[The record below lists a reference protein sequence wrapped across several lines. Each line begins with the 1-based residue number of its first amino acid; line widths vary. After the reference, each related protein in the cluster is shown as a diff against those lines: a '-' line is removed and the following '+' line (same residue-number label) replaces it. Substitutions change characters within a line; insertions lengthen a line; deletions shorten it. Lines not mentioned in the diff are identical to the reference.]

1 MAYITPRDGF
11 TDNGYESGW
20 PRVPRTNYG
29 ETVQDGEIVAA
40 IVAGD
45 PAGLAAAYDN
55 YAPALYAY
63 CRTLLSAPTDAADA
77 VQDTFL
83 VAAAKLEGLRDP
95 DRLRPWLYAVARNE
109 CFRRLRVRGLSAPL
123 DAAVEVTSNNP
134 DLALGPEREELRD
147 LVVDALSGLNPG
159 DREIIELNLRHV
171 LDGDDLADVL
181 GVPSSQ
187 AHALTSRA
195 RAQFEGAVAA
205 LLVART
211 GRECEDLDGILAD
224 WDGEMTVPLRKR
236 VNRHIEN
243 CGACGQRKR
252 GELSPAMLLSMLPMV
267 AVPASLRAQVLRLAD
282 DPSPLSDMHREM
294 VARRAEPFDR
304 SGFPKPVA
312 PPRRVYGAQA
322 LTMAACVAVAA
333 AVLLGTGTVLILDAL
348 HHKVA
353 ATASA
358 ATVGPTAAAQVPL
371 SANSHQGVTPSPSST
386 GSGGGKQHIGLISN
400 VPGSPTPTPSQQ
412 VPGGQGG
419 GQPTSHSSPTP
430 GRTQPP
436 PSPSQSPPPSPGTLS
451 VSPGSVTLGSVPS
464 TVSFTITASGG
475 TVSYSITNPAPA
487 DLAVSP
493 SAGSLSAGH
502 SVTVSVTVSSTTGL
516 ASETDLT
523 VSPGGLTVAVL
534 YTGG

>member
-1 MAYITPRDGF
+1 VR
-11 TDNGYESGW
+11 
-20 PRVPRTNYG
+20 
-29 ETVQDGEIVAA
+29 DGEIVAA
-40 IVAGD
+40 IVAWD

-77 VQDTFL
+77 VQDTYL
-83 VAAAKLEGLRDP
+83 VAAAKLAGLRDP

-109 CFRRLRVRGLSAPL
+109 CFRRLRARGLSAPL
-123 DAAVEVTSNNP
+123 DAVVEVTSNDP
-134 DLALGPEREELRD
+134 GLALGPGREELRD

-171 LDGDDLADVL
+171 LHGDDLADVL
-181 GVPSSQ
+181 GVSGRQ

-195 RAQFEGAVAA
+195 RAQFEGALGA

-211 GRECEDLDGILAD
+211 GRECEELDGILAD
-224 WDGEMTVPLRKR
+224 WDGEMTVLLRER
-236 VNRHIEN
+236 VNRHIET
-243 CGACGQRKR
+243 CDACGQRKR

-267 AVPASLRAQVLRLAD
+267 AIPVSLRERVLRLAD
-282 DPSPLSDMHREM
+282 DPSPLSDGHREM

-312 PPRRVYGAQA
+312 PPRQVYGVQA

-348 HHKVA
+348 HHKGA

-371 SANSHQGVTPSPSST
+371 SATSHQGVTPSPSST
-386 GSGGGKQHIGLISN
+386 GGSGIGKQHIGLINN
-400 VPGSPTPTPSQQ
+400 VSGSPTPTPAQQ
-412 VPGGQGG
+412 GQGGQGG
-419 GQPTSHSSPTP
+419 GQPSSHSSPTP
-430 GRTQPP
+430 GRTQPS
-436 PSPSQSPPPSPGTLS
+436 PSPSQSPPPSPGALS
-451 VSPGSVTLGSVPS
+451 VSPSSVTVNGVSS
-464 TVSFTITASGG
+464 TASFTITASGG
-475 TVSYSITNPAPA
+475 TVSYSIADPAPSG

-493 SAGSLSAGH
+493 SAGSLSAGQ

-523 VSPGGLTVAVL
+523 VSPGGLMVAVL
-534 YTGG
+534 YPAA